1 MYHQNR
7 DLFGILQP
15 LACNTYACT
24 FAEKNDP
31 SVSATKILLCTMY
44 CKKTSPNKNMIY
56 LSEAYYVECPK
67 KGVTTICSK
76 GFIEM
81 TN

>member
-24 FAEKNDP
+24 FAEKNHP
-31 SVSATKILLCTMY
+31 SVSATKILLCTLY
-44 CKKTSPNKNMIY
+44 CKNPYPNKNVIY

-67 KGVTTICSK
+67 KESQRFAQK
-76 GFIEM
+76 GSLK
-81 TN
+81 

>member
-24 FAEKNDP
+24 FAEKNHP
-31 SVSATKILLCTMY
+31 SVSATKILLCGTA
-44 CKKTSPNKNMIY
+44 KKPSPNKNVIY

-67 KGVTTICSK
+67 KAVTTIWSK